1 MFLFNVFF
9 ISNVADMSIFKDKIL
24 LKLYYKFAKSKGKIK
39 KLNTCKEKIIILG
52 LQYSCNT

>member
-39 KLNTCKEKIIILG
+39 KLNTCKEKNINYSSILIK
-52 LQYSCNT
+52 